1 MSERAYEAVVEDGVA
16 AGGAVGVVG
25 VDGAPEGEK
34 DSAMPGENAAVFES
48 GAPRPEKGRPFSQAE
63 LERIALGNKARPV
76 YRVFKRAFDVCF
88 SLCVLAVC
96 LLFWPVALLVLMV
109 IAVQSRAFPLYAQRR
124 VGRYGRHF
132 GLLKLRSMVG
142 DADDVEKYLS
152 PEQLEQW
159 ERERKVDDDP
169 RITPIGKIIR
179 KTSVDEIP
187 QFLNVLVGQMS
198 IVGPRPIVDEEMA
211 NFIPSE
217 RYEVV
222 SVRPGVTGWWQVTD
236 RNDATWEN
244 GRRQALELYYV
255 RNAGFGID
263 AEVFLRT
270 FGVMF
275 GKRKTGR

>member
-1 MSERAYEAVVEDGVA
+1 MKTEEVLVSSEVSEKDGVVA
-16 AGGAVGVVG
+16 ASTAQESTAHRVWRRGGAGYR
-25 VDGAPEGEK
+25 
-34 DSAMPGENAAVFES
+34 AA
-48 GAPRPEKGRPFSQAE
+48 
-63 LERIALGNKARPV
+63 
-76 YRVFKRAFDVCF
+76 KRAFDVAF
-88 SLCVLAVC
+88 SLVVLAACVA
-96 LLFWPVALLVLMV
+96 LWPLALLVLAV

-124 VGRYGRHF
+124 VGRHGRHF
-132 GLLKLRSMVG
+132 GLIKLRSMVG
-142 DADDVEKYLS
+142 DADDVGKYLS
-152 PEQLEQW
+152 SEQLAQW

-169 RITPIGKIIR
+169 RVTPIGRLIR

-187 QFLNVLVGQMS
+187 QFLNVLAGQMS
-198 IVGPRPIVDEEMA
+198 VVGPRPVVDEEIESFA
-211 NFIPSE
+211 PAE
-217 RYEVV
+217 REEVL

-244 GRRQALELYYV
+244 GRRQALELFYV